1 MQRSEKELRRIA
13 LHIAERLPPDHDDAR
28 RACDL
33 ALDLKQWEDDGGNPD
48 TGGKLSVVRRK

>member
-1 MQRSEKELRRIA
+1 MQRTENELRRIA

-33 ALDLKQWEDDGGNPD
+33 ALDLKQWEDGGGD
-48 TGGKLSVVRRK
+48 LEACGKLSVVRRK